1 MDIHERHGS
10 QETDQED
17 VDESQSTSTKKQ
29 NSKQSPMSRFLSS
42 IGRKSTSSSSTN
54 RSTTKSKLN
63 EELMTY
69 RSLAQKEFNSI
80 INDEKENDVV
90 SVIRYKVTLFLHGF
104 FQYYR

>member
-1 MDIHERHGS
+1 
-10 QETDQED
+10 
-17 VDESQSTSTKKQ
+17 
-29 NSKQSPMSRFLSS
+29 MSRFLSS

-90 SVIRYKVTLFLHGF
+90 SVIRYKVDLFLYGF